1 MQELKRLRYRI
12 SNWSQAVKCLS
23 NNSKELHISLANY
36 MHNSDFEGR
45 ILSVVHTKFGTMFAT
60 VVDGQGRILSV
71 TDEHGDELP
80 LLTTAEVLKQLEK
93 FGFDISY
100 EEEPHLSGEQ
110 LTFLMKL
117 RDLGF
122 DAITKVKVQHP
133 KTSRYCT
140 IAYDSS
146 QTLEYLS
153 FNSAV
158 SKAQFDKSLEDG
170 AIVNIAKMDTTLEWD
185 WLTYTCQIDDLLEAN
200 SVVHHIS
207 ERSPA
212 LPTTEV
218 ISSDVAEQPAEIATP
233 DPSGFHIYGAVDILG
248 DEDELADESS
258 T

>member
-1 MQELKRLRYRI
+1 MQELKRLRYQI

-45 ILSVVHTKFGTMFAT
+45 ILSVVHTKFGTMFAA
-60 VVDGQGRILSV
+60 VVDGQGLILSV
-71 TDEHGDELP
+71 TDEDGNELP

-93 FGFDISY
+93 FGFDITY
-100 EEEPHLSGEQ
+100 KEEPHLSGEQ

-122 DAITKVKVQHP
+122 DAITKVRVQHP

-140 IAYDSS
+140 IAYDSN
-146 QTLEYLS
+146 QTLDYLT
-153 FNSAV
+153 FNSTV

-170 AIVNIAKMDTTLEWD
+170 AIVNIAKMNTTLEWD
-185 WLTYTCQIDDLLEAN
+185 WLTYTCQIDDLLDAN
-200 SVVHHIS
+200 SVVHHIG
-207 ERSPA
+207 ERSPVI
-212 LPTTEV
+212 PTEEEIIADATEPV
-218 ISSDVAEQPAEIATP
+218 VDEVASP

-248 DEDELADESS
+248 DEDADDSS